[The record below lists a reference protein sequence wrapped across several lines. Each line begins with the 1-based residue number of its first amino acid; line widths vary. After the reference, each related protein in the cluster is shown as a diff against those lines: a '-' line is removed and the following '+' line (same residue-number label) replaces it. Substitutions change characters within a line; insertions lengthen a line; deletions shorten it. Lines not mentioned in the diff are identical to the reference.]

1 MKNKKGFTLIELLAV
16 IVILA
21 IIALIA
27 VPIVLNMINNAKKGA
42 AVSSAYGYIESIEN
56 YQALAQINSNEILK
70 EGHYNVATKTDL
82 KDSEGN
88 VIKSVSKINSL
99 VKMKGKKPSAGTID
113 IASNQQVSGAT
124 LCINGFVVRYLN
136 QKSEVIADDCGDMD
150 LITDLA
156 VEKEGWQTERKL
168 TINYPEGNYKYYYK
182 VSGKAKVND
191 ALIETNKE
199 LEATNPQVLMLEE
212 NQTVE
217 TWIIKNGKKIAITTY
232 VENMIDNVE
241 VIEPEATATSGYPI
255 LSKYGFKKD
264 IKLDITNYNSQK
276 GTHAEYS
283 TDNGTTWK
291 KYTSVTTIKALT
303 IKVKMVRDE
312 SKRESNIK
320 NVEISGNEIK
330 DALGSNAYDNDI
342 NTSVITTYNF
352 GIQPLY
358 IGVDSSMIG
367 ENVIVTLRGYGLITL
382 LDKDNK
388 ELASESISQSTT
400 VKLKQKINIV
410 DGTSKI
416 MFKSASSGSHLTI
429 FEVEVDT
436 APTLNATFFNPKIYS
451 DKIKNGYKKVEI
463 LPFAEGNKILYKIN
477 SSEWL
482 EYKNKVDVE
491 LESTIYAKSILNNGN
506 ESMKSILKVEDSHAL
521 PYKAIDGDKTTSVIT
536 TYNFG
541 IQPFYIDVDSSMIGR
556 NVIVTLRGFGYIIL
570 LDKDNKELASEY
582 ISQSTTAKLEQ
593 KINIVEGTSKIMF
606 KSASSG
612 SHLKIFEVE
621 IGN

>member
-1 MKNKKGFTLIELLAV
+1 MKRKKGFTLIELLAV

-136 QKSEVIADDCGDMD
+136 QKSEIIADDCGDMD

-232 VENMIDNVE
+232 VENMIDQIVP
-241 VIEPEATATSGYPI
+241 ILPDATATSGYPMLTLLGVSTNI
-255 LSKYGFKKD
+255 S
-264 IKLDITNYNSQK
+264 LDISNATEQS
-276 GTHAEYS
+276 GTTPYYS
-283 TDNGTTWK
+283 VDNGNNWK
-291 KYTSVTTIKALT
+291 KYTGKTNIDATS
-303 IKVKMVRDE
+303 IKVVMRRDLSKSE
-312 SKRESNIK
+312 SEIVDVDIYYKGQSSIKLNINFDYLSYNACPTYDYNSSYNGIGIK
-320 NVEISGNEIK
+320 DGEIYSINANTGEIK
-330 DALGSNAYDNDI
+330 HIPGIDNALYAYTNSK
-342 NTSVITTYNF
+342 TH
-352 GIQPLY
+352 Y
-358 IGVDSSMIG
+358 IVSADGQ
-367 ENVIVTLRGYGLITL
+367 LFGYG
-382 LDKDNK
+382 N
-388 ELASESISQSTT
+388 
-400 VKLKQKINIV
+400 
-410 DGTSKI
+410 
-416 MFKSASSGSHLTI
+416 
-429 FEVEVDT
+429 
-436 APTLNATFFNPKIYS
+436 
-451 DKIKNGYKKVEI
+451 
-463 LPFAEGNKILYKIN
+463 N
-477 SSEWL
+477 SSS
-482 EYKNKVDVE
+482 NPFV
-491 LESTIYAKSILNNGN
+491 G
-506 ESMKSILKVEDSHAL
+506 M
-521 PYKAIDGDKTTSVIT
+521 TTDEEVSR
-536 TYNFG
+536 
-541 IQPFYIDVDSSMIGR
+541 P
-556 NVIVTLRGFGYIIL
+556 GFI
-570 LDKDNKELASEY
+570 
-582 ISQSTTAKLEQ
+582 
-593 KINIVEGTSKIMF
+593 
-606 KSASSG
+606 
-612 SHLKIFEVE
+612 
-621 IGN
+621 